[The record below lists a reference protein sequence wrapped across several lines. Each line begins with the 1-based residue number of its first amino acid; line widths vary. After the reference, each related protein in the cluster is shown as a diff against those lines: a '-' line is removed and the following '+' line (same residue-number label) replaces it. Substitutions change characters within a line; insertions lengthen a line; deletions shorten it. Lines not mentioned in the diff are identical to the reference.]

1 MLQNESGN
9 VEKEES
15 SSSYGFTGIDVAN
28 ELSKAAKDLS
38 GIPSQIGS
46 LISTNLGLTAMFKA
60 ATDLDKKSSD
70 IVKTLGTGFERSI
83 ELQRT
88 LTLSIP
94 QFVAM
99 GLKADDSSALYESL
113 IKKFN
118 TNLKL
123 TDGQLVDLAAT
134 AKVTGVGADELARN
148 FRDVGFSIDSVGDN
162 MLEVAKIA
170 NQAGVTVASVAGAV
184 SKNIEKLN
192 LFNFDNGV
200 KGLAKM
206 AAQSSR
212 LGIDMDKIF
221 AKAEDLLNPEKAID
235 FSASL
240 QRLGVTSSELL
251 DPLRAMD
258 LAQNDPTELT
268 NQIGKL
274 GKEFVRFNEENK
286 KFEIL
291 PGSKRRMREVAET
304 LGMSA
309 SEFSKMAINAS
320 SFDEKL
326 KKIKFSPD
334 VSDDDRELVATMAQF
349 SKEGVAQ
356 VKVKTFDETGKLTG
370 EEKLVDVSKL
380 TVDQISSLKAEQAL
394 QGESMEKIA
403 INQLS
408 EISKTNAILNEKLS
422 AYQYGMAQGP
432 LVKPAYS
439 NTLKTIREGVD
450 KLPSDPNSYIN
461 TLTEVEKK
469 VSKILSDMGV
479 NFDVIV
485 NELGEYV
492 ETINDWF
499 KTTTSSV
506 GNYISNNASGSISVN
521 DFEIRTL
528 PQDKLVMAG
537 GTNIDGSKN
546 SNTSSNTGSNEVNM
560 THTFNFSNLPSYVT
574 STEVERIL
582 KEYTQ
587 NSQNALAMVN
597 AAGKVNN
604 GLTSK
609 K

>member
-304 LGMSA
+304 LGMTA

-546 SNTSSNTGSNEVNM
+546 SNTSSNTGSNEVSM

-587 NSQNALAMVN
+587 NSQNALAMVT

-604 GLTSK
+604 GLTS
-609 K
+609 

>member
-304 LGMSA
+304 LGMTA

-546 SNTSSNTGSNEVNM
+546 SNTSSNIASNEVNM

-587 NSQNALAMVN
+587 NSQNALAMVK

-604 GLTSK
+604 GLTS
-609 K
+609 

>member
-99 GLKADDSSALYESL
+99 GLKADDSSALYENL

-184 SKNIEKLN
+184 SKHIEKLN

-221 AKAEDLLNPEKAID
+221 TKAEDLLDPEKAID

-291 PGSKRRMREVAET
+291 PGAKRRLREVAEKI
-304 LGMSA
+304 GMSA

-380 TVDQISSLKAEQAL
+380 TADQISSLKSEQAL

-408 EISKTNAILNEKLS
+408 EIAKTNAILNEKLS

-469 VSKILSDMGV
+469 VSKILSDMGI

-546 SNTSSNTGSNEVNM
+546 SNTSSNMASNEVNM

-587 NSQNALAMVN
+587 NSQNALAMVK

-604 GLTSK
+604 GLTS
-609 K
+609 

>member
-99 GLKADDSSALYESL
+99 GLKADDSSALYENL

-184 SKNIEKLN
+184 SKNIDKLN

-291 PGSKRRMREVAET
+291 PGSKRRLREVAET

-408 EISKTNAILNEKLS
+408 EIAKTNSILNEKLS
-422 AYQYGMAQGP
+422 AYQYGMAQGAVKP
-432 LVKPAYS
+432 IYSGMLNKTRDLVK
-439 NTLKTIREGVD
+439 E
-450 KLPSDPNSYIN
+450 LPSDPMVYIN
-461 TLTEVEKK
+461 SLEEVEKK
-469 VSKILSDMGV
+469 VGTILSSMGV
-479 NFDVIV
+479 DFGSIINEFGNAKDV
-485 NELGEYV
+485 LYGWFGDATK
-492 ETINDWF
+492 TIKDVYNSVIG
-499 KTTTSSV
+499 TSSTATATATQ
-506 GNYISNNASGSISVN
+506 SNVSNTN
-521 DFEIRTL
+521 RTL
-528 PQDKLVMAG
+528 PQTTIG
-537 GTNIDGSKN
+537 GG
-546 SNTSSNTGSNEVNM
+546 GSNQTIPTNVQPSNISIN
-560 THTFNFSNLPSYVT
+560 HTFNFSNLPNYVT
-574 STEVERIL
+574 SPEVERIL

-587 NSQNALAMVN
+587 NPQNALAIVT
-597 AAGKVNN
+597 AAGNVNN
-604 GLTSK
+604 NLTSK

>member
-304 LGMSA
+304 LGMTA

-546 SNTSSNTGSNEVNM
+546 SNTSSNTGSNEVSM

-587 NSQNALAMVN
+587 NSQNALAMVK

-604 GLTSK
+604 GLTS
-609 K
+609 

>member
-15 SSSYGFTGIDVAN
+15 GSSFGFTGIDVAT
-28 ELSKAAKDLS
+28 ELSKAAKDLTK
-38 GIPSQIGS
+38 IPSQIGS
-46 LISTNLGLTAMFKA
+46 LISTNLGLTAMFRA

-291 PGSKRRMREVAET
+291 PGSKRRLREVAET

-408 EISKTNAILNEKLS
+408 EIAKTNAILNEKLS
-422 AYQYGMAQGP
+422 AYQYGMAQGAVNP
-432 LVKPAYS
+432 IYRGALKKTREIVK
-439 NTLKTIREGVD
+439 E
-450 KLPSDPNSYIN
+450 LPSDPMVYIN
-461 TLTEVEKK
+461 SLEEVEKK
-469 VSKILSDMGV
+469 VGTILSSLGV
-479 NFDVIV
+479 DFGTIINEFGNAKDV
-485 NELGEYV
+485 LYGWFGEATK
-492 ETINDWF
+492 TIKDVYD
-499 KTTTSSV
+499 SV
-506 GNYISNNASGSISVN
+506 IG
-521 DFEIRTL
+521 
-528 PQDKLVMAG
+528 
-537 GTNIDGSKN
+537 
-546 SNTSSNTGSNEVNM
+546 TSSNATATPLNTTNTNRTLSQTNTGGGGGVNQTTSTNNQPSNMNV

-587 NSQNALAMVN
+587 NSQNALAMVT

-604 GLTSK
+604 GLTSQ
-609 K
+609 

>member
-15 SSSYGFTGIDVAN
+15 GGSYGFTGIDVAN

-38 GIPSQIGS
+38 KIPSQIGS

-206 AAQSSR
+206 AAQTSR
-212 LGIDMDKIF
+212 LGIDMEKIF
-221 AKAEDLLNPEKAID
+221 SKAEDLLNPEKAID

-291 PGSKRRMREVAET
+291 PGSKRRLREVAET

-356 VKVKTFDETGKLTG
+356 IKVKTFDETGKPTG

-408 EISKTNAILNEKLS
+408 EIAKTNAILNEKLS

-461 TLTEVEKK
+461 TLTEIEKK
-469 VSKILSDMGV
+469 VSKILSDMGI

-528 PQDKLVMAG
+528 PQDKLVLAG

-574 STEVERIL
+574 STEIERIL

-587 NSQNALAMVN
+587 NSQNALAMVK

-604 GLTSK
+604 GLTS
-609 K
+609 